1 MGTCDINSRNSFQLY
16 CVYEIGNEEQKRFI
30 NEVQRFIERQN
41 IRKYDYHICEYNE
54 FRIKIT
60 FKDNRHLREEV
71 IYDGVP
77 CYGLPDSIIMSTLV
91 DKTLIVSA
99 ENKTTNALLN
109 NRIKS
114 LEGVNANI
122 AGDILNQID
131 MNANKIYGKY
141 YSYYGDN
148 N

>member
-16 CVYEIGNEEQKRFI
+16 CVYEIGNEEQKKFI

-77 CYGLPDSIIMSTLV
+77 IIES
-91 DKTLIVSA
+91 
-99 ENKTTNALLN
+99 
-109 NRIKS
+109 
-114 LEGVNANI
+114 
-122 AGDILNQID
+122 
-131 MNANKIYGKY
+131 
-141 YSYYGDN
+141 DN
-148 N
+148 NENDNNENRSDVNTINGIINLIRRKTNERNDHL

>member
-1 MGTCDINSRNSFQLY
+1 MGTSDINSRNSFQLY

-41 IRKYDYHICEYNE
+41 IRKYDYPICEYNE

-77 CYGLPDSIIMSTLV
+77 IIESDNNENDNNENRSDVNTISGIIVVQIVYLKSII
-91 DKTLIVSA
+91 
-99 ENKTTNALLN
+99 
-109 NRIKS
+109 
-114 LEGVNANI
+114 
-122 AGDILNQID
+122 
-131 MNANKIYGKY
+131 
-141 YSYYGDN
+141 
-148 N
+148 

>member
-16 CVYEIGNEEQKRFI
+16 CVYEIGKEEQKKFI

-77 CYGLPDSIIMSTLV
+77 IIES
-91 DKTLIVSA
+91 
-99 ENKTTNALLN
+99 
-109 NRIKS
+109 
-114 LEGVNANI
+114 
-122 AGDILNQID
+122 
-131 MNANKIYGKY
+131 
-141 YSYYGDN
+141 DN
-148 N
+148 NENDNNENRSDVNTISGIINLIRRKTNERNDHL